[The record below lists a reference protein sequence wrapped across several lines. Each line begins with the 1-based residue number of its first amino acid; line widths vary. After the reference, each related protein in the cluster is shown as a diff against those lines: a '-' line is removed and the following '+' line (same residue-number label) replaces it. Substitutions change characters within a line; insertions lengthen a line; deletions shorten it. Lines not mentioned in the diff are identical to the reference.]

1 MVAQSLRANRYK
13 AFYASLLIHTALFS
27 AALYFGAVY
36 KKTPQIQENKIIM
49 QLSSFVPHTTPKQEV
64 LPQKAVQTPQP
75 KAQPQPKKAAQKTLR
90 KIPQKQPKT
99 LQPTPVKEE
108 PIAQEVVQ
116 NEAVSSE
123 AFTPPLSEE
132 VAQEV
137 TLHEETPLYSP
148 ALQPSVQN
156 TTTPKEH
163 TQKESLDHTTLSLIR
178 SMIQE
183 ALIYPPLAKRLKL
196 EGVVVVSFTL
206 TRDGRVEDAL
216 ILNPSKST
224 SLDKRALQTVTSLSG
239 SYPELPSKTTLEIP
253 IAFTLKK
260 S

>member
-1 MVAQSLRANRYK
+1 MVAQSLQTNRYK
-13 AFYASLLIHTALFS
+13 AFLASLLIHSALLS

-36 KKTPQIQENKIIM
+36 KKPPQIQENKIVM
-49 QLSSFVPHTTPKQEV
+49 QLSSFVPHTAPKQEV
-64 LPQKAVQTPQP
+64 LPQKVVHAVQP
-75 KAQPQPKKAAQKTLR
+75 KLQPQPKKSAQKTLR
-90 KIPQKQPKT
+90 KIPQKQLKT
-99 LQPTPVKEE
+99 VQPTPVKEE

-116 NEAVSSE
+116 NEAGSSE
-123 AFTPPLSEE
+123 AFTPPMPDE
-132 VAQEV
+132 VAQNV

-156 TTTPKEH
+156 QTALQEPSAG
-163 TQKESLDHTTLSLIR
+163 ESLDHTTLSLIR
-178 SMIQE
+178 SMIQN

-216 ILNPSKST
+216 ILSRSASA
-224 SLDKRALQTVTSLSG
+224 SLDTRALQTVTSLSG
-239 SYPELPSKTTLEIP
+239 SYPELPKKTTLEIP

>member
-1 MVAQSLRANRYK
+1 MVAQSLQTNRYK
-13 AFYASLLIHTALFS
+13 AFFASLLIHGALLS
-27 AALYFGAVY
+27 AALYFGALY
-36 KKTPQIQENKIIM
+36 KKPPQIQESKIRM

-64 LPQKAVQTPQP
+64 LPQKVVHAVQPKLQP
-75 KAQPQPKKAAQKTLR
+75 KPKKAAQKTLR
-90 KIPQKQPKT
+90 KIPQKQLKT
-99 LQPTPVKEE
+99 VQPTPVKEE
-108 PIAQEVVQ
+108 LIAQEVVQ
-116 NEAVSSE
+116 NETVSSE
-123 AFTPPLSEE
+123 AFTPPMPDE

-137 TLHEETPLYSP
+137 TLHEETPHYSP

-156 TTTPKEH
+156 QTALQEPN
-163 TQKESLDHTTLSLIR
+163 ESLDHTTLSLIR

-196 EGVVVVSFTL
+196 EGIVVVSFTL

-216 ILNPSKST
+216 ILSHSAST
-224 SLDKRALQTVTSLSG
+224 SLDTRALQTVTSLSG
-239 SYPELPSKTTLEIP
+239 SYPELPKKTTLEIP